1 MSITLTKDTSGWQD
15 DESLAASY
23 RAYSALIPARSAF
36 DRYIETEALGYSD
49 LSLLHV
55 ARQMGTLSEQ
65 QNVLLYGPTGPG
77 KTSSVLAYG
86 AREREAV
93 AVLSCSGGGDT
104 RKWWGK
110 WIPRTD
116 GQPGLVWRDG
126 LLTAMFRFG
135 GIALYDEIN
144 MLRPDVSAGV
154 FTALRQGFIVL
165 EDRDDEIVFAP
176 HEFVGHTHQ
185 GECPVD
191 CSLEGACD
199 ICHDVPAGLPHERFD
214 AGHYLLQVGAMNPG
228 YEGTRALNPA
238 LHNRF
243 TLHLHRPYE
252 RDVEEELVD
261 CTALLDLAQELRK
274 GVAEGTLETETP
286 TNALMEFDRW
296 AKHLGVSFAI
306 GNFVNR
312 FQPHETPVVN
322 TYLNDL
328 VRSRLLDFYGDD
340 TDADEAGAEADVEED
355 A

>member
-1 MSITLTKDTSGWQD
+1 MTISLTKDTSNWQA

-23 RAYSALIPARSAF
+23 RAYSALIPARRNFTS
-36 DRYIETEALGYSD
+36 YVETETLGYSD

-55 ARQMGTLSEQ
+55 SRQMGTLEAP
-65 QNVLLYGPTGPG
+65 QNVLLFGPTGPG

-110 WIPRTD
+110 WIPRPD

-126 LLTAMFRFG
+126 LLTAMVRFG

-154 FTALRQGFIVL
+154 FTALRQGFIIL
-165 EDRDDEIVFAP
+165 EDRDDEIVHAP
-176 HEFVGHTHQ
+176 HEFVGHEHQ
-185 GECPVD
+185 DECPAA
-191 CSLEGACD
+191 CPFEGVCD
-199 ICHDVPAGLPHERFD
+199 VCHDVEAGLPHERFND
-214 AGHYLLQVGAMNPG
+214 GHYLLQVGAMNPG

-286 TNALMEFDRW
+286 TNALREFDTW
-296 AKHLGVSFAI
+296 AKHLGVHFAV

-312 FQPHETPVVN
+312 FQPHEVPVVR
-322 TYLNDL
+322 TYLSDL
-328 VRSRLLDFYGDD
+328 VLSRLVDYYGDD
-340 TDADEAGAEADVEED
+340 DAADADADAAEED